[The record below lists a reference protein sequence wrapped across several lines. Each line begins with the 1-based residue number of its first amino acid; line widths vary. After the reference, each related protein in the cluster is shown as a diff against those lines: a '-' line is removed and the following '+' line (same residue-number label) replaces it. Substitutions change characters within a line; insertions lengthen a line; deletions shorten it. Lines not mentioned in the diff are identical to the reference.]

1 MRIVDGNVTYLT
13 RGKSR
18 YRLHEGYDWA
28 SARPP
33 PTLTRE
39 GVVTCAFVRKSRNLA
54 PCGPVG
60 TGKARMLVATGTAA
74 CPMGMRAR
82 CFTTAE
88 LAAELS
94 QAKREGSLQRT
105 TRSLDGTGLLPIDE
119 FGYVPVDGGGARP
132 LFQAID
138 ASCEGRGLAIA
149 TNVDFSRWG
158 SVLADGQM
166 AAAIIDRVAHHG
178 RPVVFGGESHR
189 LKHAPTRAS
198 WPQCE
203 GREFPTARVGSSLR
217 DSGELTVDRDNDDEP
232 FEEKMAR
239 LTDELSKC
247 FEKSNRLQVEIK
259 KNLEAIRYGC

>member
-1 MRIVDGNVTYLT
+1 MTYLT

-18 YRLHEGYDWA
+18 YRLHEGYDRA
-28 SARPP
+28 SARLP

-39 GVVTCAFVRKSRNLA
+39 GIVTRALVRKSQNLA
-54 PCGPVG
+54 PYGPVG
-60 TGKARMLVATGTAA
+60 TGKARTLVATGTAA
-74 CPMGMRAR
+74 RPTGVRAR
-82 CFTTAE
+82 CFATTE
-88 LAAELS
+88 LAAALS
-94 QAKREGSLQRT
+94 QAKREGSPQRT
-105 TRSLDGTGLLPIDE
+105 TRSLDGTGPPPIDE
-119 FGYVPVDGGGARP
+119 FGYVPVDGDGARP

-138 ASCEGRGLAIA
+138 ASYEGRGLAIA
-149 TNVDFSRWG
+149 ANVDLSRRG
-158 SVLADGQM
+158 SVLTGGQM
-166 AAAIIDRVAHHG
+166 AAAIIDGVAHHG
-178 RPVVFGGESHR
+178 RPVVFGGGSHR
-189 LKHAPTRAS
+189 LKRALTRAS

-203 GREFPTARVGSSLR
+203 GRELPTARVGNSLR